1 MAKFKTRKKKSA
13 IAPISKTEAIKPF
26 VNRLNELCDKLGCE
40 AMQHFST
47 YNEII
52 RMARWRFRIGN
63 ITDISSEYGNSNN
76 KKKYSKIIKNIAKS
90 PIHEVEGLT
99 EYISL
104 VDFTY
109 LCALT
114 NFLERDP
121 KRPAQAQIYLQQLN
135 DRFSP
140 DKIIKYVNQ
149 CIVQASFTKNLP
161 DQSLCAFDAKII
173 SVHQTSSFYAGEV
186 LFTMR
191 IVRPQKE
198 HIVIN
203 NQKRPIYQVF
213 IPCCGNSTNLVSGKL
228 KTSALK
234 PLYKGDKKELLIYI
248 QSHAIRRVQERTLPI
263 HPIISNYGF
272 NTSLL
277 WSNKPIVKNEKLY
290 LPYYI
295 NNVKAGYFVAEI
307 VDDKVL
313 IKTFIIASHATA
325 LEGRKFQELTGLHK
339 MDMNYWDITM
349 LNTFIYN
356 TMASDN
362 PLYPYFEE
370 SGLLP
375 LFQLNEDL
383 SFIDSPSKDVN
394 WESFSQCI
402 QKHDRHNTL
411 SKTELQSIDFASV
424 LS

>member
-1 MAKFKTRKKKSA
+1 MAKSKTRKKKPA
-13 IAPISKTEAIKPF
+13 IAPVSKTEAIKPF
-26 VNRLNELCDKLGCE
+26 VNRLNELCDMLGCDV
-40 AMQHFST
+40 MQHFST
-47 YNEII
+47 YKEIL

-63 ITDISSEYGNSNN
+63 ITDINSEYSNSNY
-76 KKKYSKIIKNIAKS
+76 KTKYSKIIKNIAKS
-90 PIHEVEGLT
+90 PIHKVEGIT

-121 KRPAQAQIYLQQLN
+121 NQPEQAQVYLQQLN
-135 DRFSP
+135 NRFSP
-140 DKIIKYVNQ
+140 DKLSAYVNQ

-173 SVHQTSSFYAGEV
+173 SVHQSSSFYIGEL

-191 IVRPQKE
+191 IIRPQKE

-203 NQKRPIYQVF
+203 KQKRLIYQVF
-213 IPCCGNSTNLVSGKL
+213 IPCGGKSTDLVRSRL

-234 PLYKGDKKELLIYI
+234 PFYKGDKKELLIYI
-248 QSHAIRRVQERTLPI
+248 QSHAIRRFQERTLPI

-277 WSNKPIVKNEKLY
+277 SIDKPIVKNKKLY
-290 LPYYI
+290 LPYHI

-325 LEGRKFQELTGLHK
+325 PEGRKFQELTGLHK

-356 TMASDN
+356 TMTSDN

-394 WESFSQCI
+394 WQSFSQCI
-402 QKHDRHNTL
+402 QKHNRHNTL
-411 SKTELQSIDFASV
+411 SNTELESIDFANA